1 LVCARGGQEFRV
13 LRALSGG
20 TIPVVP
26 AAAPVRDD
34 GVIGMFH
41 LMSYVPGRIF
51 WDPALPELV

>member
-1 LVCARGGQEFRV
+1 M